1 MIDELFIE
9 EEDKA
14 ITRQMA
20 KKQNKAKEVQAK
32 KSKKSKEE
40 LKVDLS
46 AQRTYGHFTFEA
58 LYSMIDYMQKPTMID
73 KLTPLDDKY

>member
-1 MIDELFIE
+1 MY
-9 EEDKA
+9 K
-14 ITRQMA
+14 
-20 KKQNKAKEVQAK
+20 NKNKPKEVLAK

-58 LYSMIDYMQKPTMID
+58 LYSMIDYMQRPTMPD